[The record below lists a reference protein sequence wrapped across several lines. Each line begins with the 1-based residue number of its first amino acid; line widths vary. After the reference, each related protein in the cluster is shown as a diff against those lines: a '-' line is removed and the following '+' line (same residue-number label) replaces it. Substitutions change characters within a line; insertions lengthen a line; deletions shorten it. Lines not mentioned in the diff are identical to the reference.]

1 MPVALLTGPRNAH
14 TSMRIGAFAV
24 MEDGKGRKAL
34 ACACWW
40 LAVRGEV
47 STSMGA
53 VAFAVVED
61 WKWGKAPV
69 VPVGVVC

>member
-1 MPVALLTGPRNAH
+1 
-14 TSMRIGAFAV
+14 
-24 MEDGKGRKAL
+24 MEDGNGRKAL